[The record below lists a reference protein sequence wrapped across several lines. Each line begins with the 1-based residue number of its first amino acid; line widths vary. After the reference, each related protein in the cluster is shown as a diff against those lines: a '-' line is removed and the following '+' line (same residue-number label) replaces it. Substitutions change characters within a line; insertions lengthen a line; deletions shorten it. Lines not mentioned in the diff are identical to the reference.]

1 MTLVEGIKTAT
12 ILGPPTGTHGFYFIA
27 GLAQLA
33 LGLGGSIVPVHG
45 ADMVAV
51 STVFGGQLPVAFI
64 NIRGR
69 AAKHFQAFGRLVDDH
84 VDDLRRFTQVL
95 HQRYY
100 IGIEAAEQKAA
111 IGLEASDLCQVMG
124 TFAVEARR
132 VTGING
138 ILDLKQLARIVE
150 GPAVERTSVG

>member
-1 MTLVEGIKTAT
+1 M
-12 ILGPPTGTHGFYFIA
+12 
-27 GLAQLA
+27 
-33 LGLGGSIVPVHG
+33 
-45 ADMVAV
+45 
-51 STVFGGQLPVAFI
+51 
-64 NIRGR
+64 
-69 AAKHFQAFGRLVDDH
+69 
-84 VDDLRRFTQVL
+84 L

-124 TFAVEARR
+124 TFTVEARR

-150 GPAVERTSVG
+150 GPAVKRTSVG